1 MKLTGF
7 GRNRSKRKTYNI
19 NENLLVGFI
28 VAACYLLAELSAKVN
43 HNLAQQEFKH
53 NLRFR
58 PVDRLISIL
67 KTRPSPTPRENWSY
81 VH

>member
-7 GRNRSKRKTYNI
+7 GRNHSKRKTYNI
-19 NENLLVGFI
+19 NENLLVGFT

-43 HNLAQQEFKH
+43 HNLAQQVFKH

-58 PVDRLISIL
+58 PVNRFISIL
-67 KTRPSPTPRENWSY
+67 KTRPSPTLKENWRY
-81 VH
+81 TH